1 MLDVRGP
8 MGSPHCPAAGN
19 PPRSLPATPGTGWR
33 TVIGLAGVGEPPI
46 EILRNEGGVLAIRG
60 EVDPA
65 SAPEFRARLQVAA
78 RDGSG
83 DLVLDLTDLRFI
95 DSSGLKVLLEIAGY
109 LGEGRTVVLRNPQRG
124 VLRLFDVA
132 GIERLGD
139 FRVER

>member
-1 MLDVRGP
+1 
-8 MGSPHCPAAGN
+8 
-19 PPRSLPATPGTGWR
+19 
-33 TVIGLAGVGEPPI
+33 VIGVAGVGEPPI
-46 EILRNEGGVLAIRG
+46 EIRDDGGALAVRG

-65 SAPEFRARLQVAA
+65 SAAEFRARLEVAA

-95 DSSGLKVLLEIAGY
+95 DSSGLKVLLEIAGG
-109 LGEGRTVVLRNPQRG
+109 LGEGRAIVLRNPQRG

-132 GIERLGD
+132 GIERLDG